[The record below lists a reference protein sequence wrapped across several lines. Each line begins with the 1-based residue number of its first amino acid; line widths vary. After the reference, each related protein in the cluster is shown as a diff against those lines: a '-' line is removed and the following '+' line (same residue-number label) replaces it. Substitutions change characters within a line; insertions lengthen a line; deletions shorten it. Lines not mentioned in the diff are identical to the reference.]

1 MTNRTALIEN
11 AARTIREM
19 MALRSFKETNQPLV
33 SPGDGPPLTFQY
45 KQTSV
50 VAVKWM
56 LPDAKVG
63 VKDIRQLCD
72 EMRKND
78 IQHVLLVLTND
89 LTSFAANE
97 ISACAYRIER
107 WLLSA
112 LQINPTHFFLTPQ
125 HRLLSASEKKKLK
138 VSISKLPRMLMS
150 DAIARF
156 YGARRGA
163 VFEITRKSPDGF
175 SYVAYRCV
183 V

>member
-1 MTNRTALIEN
+1 MTDRIVLLEN

-19 MALRSFKETNQPLV
+19 MAVRSLKEVHHRPL
-33 SPGDGPPLTFQY
+33 SASDGPPMTFQS
-45 KQTSV
+45 KHALV
-50 VAVKWM
+50 VVKWM
-56 LPDAKVG
+56 LPTTKVG
-63 VKDIRQLCD
+63 VKDIRQLCE

-97 ISACAYRIER
+97 ISTSSYRIER

-125 HRLLSASEKKKLK
+125 HRLLSAKEKKGLK
-138 VSISKLPRMLMS
+138 VTVSKLPKMLAS
-150 DAIARF
+150 DSIARF

-175 SYVAYRCV
+175 AYLAYRCV
-183 V
+183 A